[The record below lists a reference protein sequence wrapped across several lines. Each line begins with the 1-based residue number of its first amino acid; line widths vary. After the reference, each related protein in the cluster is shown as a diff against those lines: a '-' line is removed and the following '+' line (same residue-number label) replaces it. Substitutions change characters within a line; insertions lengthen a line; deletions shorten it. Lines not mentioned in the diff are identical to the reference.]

1 MSIVVACVSLGTNT
15 RERMNASKILE
26 WLCGSSCVMFLGILN
41 RVWNVFCPEKNTCY
55 IMGAP
60 KGFGIEGMLGSRYD
74 CIG

>member
-1 MSIVVACVSLGTNT
+1 MF
-15 RERMNASKILE
+15 KILE